1 MLKNTFSG
9 LNAVNIIRFNLAVVA
24 SQICEI
30 LRKYELIA
38 AQKVI
43 QGHRAWC
50 KWKAH
55 MQLPISYNYS
65 NFGRVSYVFEILTHL
80 ARK

>member
-38 AQKVI
+38 AQKII
-43 QGHRAWC
+43 QGHRSLC

-55 MQLPISYNYS
+55 MQLPISY
-65 NFGRVSYVFEILTHL
+65 
-80 ARK
+80 K

>member
-1 MLKNTFSG
+1 MLKNKFSG
-9 LNAVNIIRFNLAVVA
+9 LNSVNIIRFNLAVVA

-43 QGHRAWC
+43 QGHRSWC

-55 MQLPISYNYS
+55 MQLPISYYC

-80 ARK
+80 ART